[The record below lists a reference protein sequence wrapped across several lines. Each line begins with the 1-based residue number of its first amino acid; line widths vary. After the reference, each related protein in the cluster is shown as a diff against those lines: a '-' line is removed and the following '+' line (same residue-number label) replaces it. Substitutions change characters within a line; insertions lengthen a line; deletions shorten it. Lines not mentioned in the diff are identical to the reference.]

1 MCCCCKLFLLWMRP
15 PALSWRESDGAR
27 LAEFYEKE
35 AAVQAEAAAP
45 TEVPPSYASAIL
57 AGA

>member
-1 MCCCCKLFLLWMRP
+1 MRP